1 MHDKVAIVTGA
12 NTGIGFEIA
21 RGLLEKG
28 ATVVLACRDR
38 ARAEVAR
45 LSRCFGLTPSDRVG
59 LVSSK
64 RAKGD
69 ASGIESILKSK
80 TA

>member
-1 MHDKVAIVTGA
+1 
-12 NTGIGFEIA
+12 
-21 RGLLEKG
+21 
-28 ATVVLACRDR
+28 
-38 ARAEVAR
+38 
-45 LSRCFGLTPSDRVG
+45 VG